1 MRRQTRSDGGAA
13 VKLDTTHH
21 HWTHVSFD
29 LSASKMGQV
38 GGGEEYTISSSSYL
52 SEDVSRVKELLY
64 EVFPN
69 GFPTVCLLREDVGD
83 K

>member
-1 MRRQTRSDGGAA
+1 M
-13 VKLDTTHH
+13 KLDTTDRR
-21 HWTHVSFD
+21 WTHMSFNF
-29 LSASKMGQV
+29 SASKMGQV
-38 GGGEEYTISSSSYL
+38 VEEDYTFSSSSYL

-69 GFPTVCLLREDVGD
+69 GFSTICRLRKDVGD